1 MKKAIIIGGTSGI
14 GFELA
19 KILLANGYKVGVT
32 GIENTIIQDL
42 QHSEH
47 KNLEVKY
54 LNCLENEP
62 SKKITEFIEIVGGLD
77 LLILS
82 AGIGNLN
89 RNRGFDAENKA
100 NQLNVLAFTEIA
112 DYSYRFFEN
121 QGHGH
126 FIAITSV
133 SGLFGSCVA
142 PAYHAAKSYQI
153 TYLEGLCQKARKAR
167 LAGKSVHVTDIR
179 PGYVLTP
186 MTEGKKMFWAATTE
200 KAGKQI
206 YKNIKN
212 KKEFAYVSR
221 RWLIVALL
229 IKALPNWLLIR
240 V

>member
-32 GIENTIIQDL
+32 GIENAIIQDL
-42 QHSEH
+42 QNSEQ

-62 SKKITEFIEIVGGLD
+62 SKKIKEFIEIVGGLD

-121 QGHGH
+121 QGYGH

-167 LAGKSVHVTDIR
+167 LAGKAIHVTDIR
-179 PGYVLTP
+179 PGYVRTP
-186 MTEGKKMFWAATTE
+186 MTAGKKMFWAATTE

-206 YKNIKN
+206 YNNIKN

-221 RWLIVALL
+221 RWLIVAIL

>member
-1 MKKAIIIGGTSGI
+1 M
-14 GFELA
+14 
-19 KILLANGYKVGVT
+19 NH
-32 GIENTIIQDL
+32 Q
-42 QHSEH
+42 
-47 KNLEVKY
+47 
-54 LNCLENEP
+54 
-62 SKKITEFIEIVGGLD
+62 KKIKNFIEIVGGLD

-100 NQLNVLAFTEIA
+100 NKLNVLAFTEIA

-121 QGHGH
+121 QGYGH

-167 LAGKSVHVTDIR
+167 LAGKAIHVTDIR
-179 PGYVLTP
+179 PGYVRTP

>member
-19 KILLANGYKVGVT
+19 KILLVNGYKVGVT

-42 QHSEH
+42 QNSEH
-47 KNLEVKY
+47 KNLKVKY

-62 SKKITEFIEIVGGLD
+62 SKKIKEFIEIVGGLD

-100 NQLNVLAFTEIA
+100 NKLNVLAFTEIA

-167 LAGKSVHVTDIR
+167 LAGKSIHVTDIR
-179 PGYVLTP
+179 PGYVRTP
-186 MTEGKKMFWAATTE
+186 MTEGKKNVLGGNNRKSR
-200 KAGKQI
+200 KADLQKH
-206 YKNIKN
+206 
-212 KKEFAYVSR
+212 
-221 RWLIVALL
+221 
-229 IKALPNWLLIR
+229 
-240 V
+240 

>member
-32 GIENTIIQDL
+32 GIENKIIQDL
-42 QHSEH
+42 QNCEH

-62 SKKITEFIEIVGGLD
+62 SKKIKEFIEIVGGLD

-100 NQLNVLAFTEIA
+100 NKLNVLAFTEIA

-167 LAGKSVHVTDIR
+167 LAGKSIHVTDIR
-179 PGYVLTP
+179 PGYVRTP

-200 KAGKQI
+200 KAGMQI

-212 KKEFAYVSR
+212 KKEFAYVSK
-221 RWLIVALL
+221 RWLIIAVL